1 MTWFAIEDF
10 EMDRDRDRD
19 RSLLRSYDPT
29 SLIELRFE
37 WMSGGIDEMCGYV
50 RQHPV
55 YAGIIRWQ
63 VEWIMDN
70 Y

>member
-37 WMSGGIDEMCGYV
+37 WISGGIDEMCGYV
-50 RQHPV
+50 R
-55 YAGIIRWQ
+55 
-63 VEWIMDN
+63 
-70 Y
+70 